1 MKNPG
6 ISNQLW
12 QRALRPSW
20 NISTHVVYLMPMLVF
35 IFEEPL
41 TEIKIAAINYLAE
54 ATHHLWQLEGGT

>member
-12 QRALRPSW
+12 QRALRPPW

-41 TEIKIAAINYLAE
+41 TEIKIAATTI
-54 ATHHLWQLEGGT
+54 